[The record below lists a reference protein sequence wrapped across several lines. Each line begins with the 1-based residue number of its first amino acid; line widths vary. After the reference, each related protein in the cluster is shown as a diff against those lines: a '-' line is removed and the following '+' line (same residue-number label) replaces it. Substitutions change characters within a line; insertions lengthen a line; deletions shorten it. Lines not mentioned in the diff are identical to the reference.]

1 MENTKAIQ
9 IIENT
14 MELLY
19 KELTAPDR
27 VPGTMLEIVSDIAN
41 LGDTVSKLYNATET
55 HRTIADIIEKMANL
69 AEEEKTANCNLPR
82 GGSGTVIKL

>member
-9 IIENT
+9 TIENT

-27 VPGTMLEIVSDIAN
+27 VPDTMLDVAIAIAN

-55 HRTIADIIEKMANL
+55 HRTITDIIEKMANL
-69 AEEEKTANCNLPR
+69 AAEEKTANCNTL
-82 GGSGTVIKL
+82 GGFGTAIKQ

>member
-14 MELLY
+14 MEVLY

-27 VPGTMLEIVSDIAN
+27 EPGKMLDVAIAIAN
-41 LGDTVSKLYNATET
+41 LGDTVSKLYNATES
-55 HRTIADIIEKMANL
+55 HRTITDIIEKMANL
-69 AEEEKTANCNLPR
+69 AAEEKTANCNAPR
-82 GGSGTVIKL
+82 GFGTAIKL

>member
-19 KELTAPDR
+19 KDLSDPDR
-27 VPGTMLEIVSDIAN
+27 KHGTKLELANAMAN
-41 LGDTVSKLYNATET
+41 LGDAASKLYNATES
-55 HRTIADIIEKMANL
+55 HRTITDIIEKMVKV
-69 AEEEKTANCNLPR
+69 AEEEKTANCNTPSLF
-82 GGSGTVIKL
+82 GTAIKL

>member
-14 MELLY
+14 MEVLY

-27 VPGTMLEIVSDIAN
+27 GPGAMLDVAIAIAN
-41 LGDTVSKLYNATET
+41 LGDTVSKLYNATES
-55 HRTIADIIEKMANL
+55 HRTIADIIEKMGNL
-69 AEEEKTANCNLPR
+69 AEGEKIANCNLPR
-82 GGSGTVIKL
+82 DFGTAIKL